1 LQAYTSRCKYF
12 STNGAWAISRG
23 IKTDIVDFFYIL
35 LNHTYLVAFPCV
47 TNTPAFGI
55 ILNLYHEPTIM
66 ASMNYKIL
74 LVEDDQN
81 FGDVLRSYLEMHD
94 YDVTLATDGVLGFEA
109 FKKGSF
115 DLCVFDV
122 MMPRKDGFTLA
133 KEIRERNAEVP
144 IIFLT
149 AKTMKE
155 DVLNGF
161 KIGADDYISKP
172 FNSEELLYRIQ
183 AVLKRMNKSADPRD
197 EQKEYTI
204 GKYHFNYPLRILTF
218 TEGVPNEENQWKL
231 SPKEAELLKMF
242 CKYINDVTP
251 RSEALTKIWHEDNYF
266 TARSMDVFV
275 TKLRK
280 YLAKDNAIEIVNI
293 HGNGFQL
300 LVKDPIG
307 AR

>member
-1 LQAYTSRCKYF
+1 
-12 STNGAWAISRG
+12 
-23 IKTDIVDFFYIL
+23 
-35 LNHTYLVAFPCV
+35 
-47 TNTPAFGI
+47 
-55 ILNLYHEPTIM
+55 M
-66 ASMNYKIL
+66 ASATYKIL

-94 YDVTLATDGVLGFEA
+94 YDVTLATDGVLGLEA
-109 FKKGSF
+109 FKKSNF

-133 KEIRERNAEVP
+133 REIRERNQEVP

-149 AKTMKE
+149 AKTMKD
-155 DVLNGF
+155 DVLQGF

-183 AVLKRMNKSADPRD
+183 AVLKRLHKNADPRD
-197 EQKEYTI
+197 EQREFII
-204 GKYHFNYPLRILTF
+204 GKYHFNYPVRILTYSDAKP
-218 TEGVPNEENQWKL
+218 GEENQWKL
-231 SPKEAELLKMF
+231 SPKEAELLKLF
-242 CKYINDVTP
+242 CKYMNDVMP

-280 YLAKDNAIEIVNI
+280 YLAKDQAIEIVNI

-300 LVKDPIG
+300 LVKDMAG
-307 AR
+307 GTA

>member
-1 LQAYTSRCKYF
+1 
-12 STNGAWAISRG
+12 
-23 IKTDIVDFFYIL
+23 
-35 LNHTYLVAFPCV
+35 
-47 TNTPAFGI
+47 
-55 ILNLYHEPTIM
+55 M
-66 ASMNYKIL
+66 ASANYKIL

-94 YDVTLATDGVLGFEA
+94 YDVTLATDGVLGLEA
-109 FKKGSF
+109 FKKSNY

-133 KEIRERNAEVP
+133 REIRERNQEVP

-149 AKTMKE
+149 AKTMKD
-155 DVLNGF
+155 DVLQGF

-183 AVLKRMNKSADPRD
+183 AVLKRFHKNADPRD
-197 EQKEYTI
+197 EQREFII
-204 GKYHFNYPLRILTF
+204 GKYHFNYPVRILTF
-218 TEGVPNEENQWKL
+218 TEAKPGDENQWKL
-231 SPKEAELLKMF
+231 SPKEAELLKLF
-242 CKYINDVTP
+242 CKYMNDVMP
-251 RSEALTKIWHEDNYF
+251 RSEALNKIWHEDNYF

-280 YLAKDNAIEIVNI
+280 YLAKDAAIEIVNI

-300 LVKDPIG
+300 LVKDMAG
-307 AR
+307 GTV